1 VILEIDNIEVGG
13 NASIEN
19 LMSLTEPVYG
29 DVMFCPECGTLG
41 FVDPSGNIR
50 CTNYKCG
57 YEGPV
62 GGKDGSSATVLG
74 SDGKEIDIVN
84 TKSSTKSTDLKHLT
98 EVQAPDVARG
108 TLRVGDY
115 RCPKCDDDR
124 IFVELQQTRSSD
136 EPETKICTCEAC
148 GHRFRE
154 YQ

>member
-1 VILEIDNIEVGG
+1 
-13 NASIEN
+13 
-19 LMSLTEPVYG
+19 
-29 DVMFCPECGTLG
+29 MFCPECGTLR

-50 CTNYKCG
+50 CTNYKGG

-62 GGKDGSSATVLG
+62 GGRDGSGSIVIG
-74 SDGKEIDIVN
+74 SDGKEIDLTK
-84 TKSSTKSTDLKHLT
+84 TKSSTQSTDLKHLT

-115 RCPKCDDDR
+115 RCPKCDEDR

-136 EPETKICTCEAC
+136 EPETKICTCEGC

>member
-1 VILEIDNIEVGG
+1 
-13 NASIEN
+13 
-19 LMSLTEPVYG
+19 M
-29 DVMFCPECGTLG
+29 MFCPDCGTLG

-62 GGKDGSSATVLG
+62 GGKDGSSATVIG
-74 SDGKEIDIVN
+74 SDGQKIDIVN

-115 RCPKCDDDR
+115 RCPKCDGDR

-136 EPETKICTCEAC
+136 EPKTKICTCEAC

>member
-1 VILEIDNIEVGG
+1 
-13 NASIEN
+13 
-19 LMSLTEPVYG
+19 
-29 DVMFCPECGTLG
+29 MFCPECGTLG

-62 GGKDGSSATVLG
+62 GGKDGASATVIG
-74 SDGKEIDIVN
+74 SDGQEIDIVN

-115 RCPKCDDDR
+115 RCPKCDGDR

-136 EPETKICTCEAC
+136 ELSLI
-148 GHRFRE
+148 HI
-154 YQ
+154 

>member
-1 VILEIDNIEVGG
+1 
-13 NASIEN
+13 
-19 LMSLTEPVYG
+19 
-29 DVMFCPECGTLG
+29 MFCPECGTLS

-62 GGKDGSSATVLG
+62 GGRDGSGSIVIG
-74 SDGKEIDIVN
+74 SDGKEIDLTK
-84 TKSSTKSTDLKHLT
+84 TKSSTQSTDLKHLT

-115 RCPKCDDDR
+115 RCPKCDEDR

-136 EPETKICTCEAC
+136 EPD
-148 GHRFRE
+148 
-154 YQ
+154 

>member
-1 VILEIDNIEVGG
+1 MEIDNIEVGG

-19 LMSLTEPVYG
+19 LTSLTKTVYG

-115 RCPKCDDDR
+115 RCPKCDEDR

-136 EPETKICTCEAC
+136 EPETKICTCETC

>member
-1 VILEIDNIEVGG
+1 MNEGG
-13 NASIEN
+13 RQ
-19 LMSLTEPVYG
+19 G
-29 DVMFCPECGTLG
+29 DMMFCPECGTLG

-62 GGKDGSSATVLG
+62 GGKDGSSATVIG
-74 SDGKEIDIVN
+74 SDGQKIDIVN

-115 RCPKCDDDR
+115 RCPKCDGDR

-136 EPETKICTCEAC
+136 EPETKICTCEDC

-154 YQ
+154 FQ

>member
-1 VILEIDNIEVGG
+1 MNERGRQ
-13 NASIEN
+13 
-19 LMSLTEPVYG
+19 G
-29 DVMFCPECGTLG
+29 DMMFCPECGTLG

-62 GGKDGSSATVLG
+62 GGKDGASATVIG
-74 SDGKEIDIVN
+74 SDGQEIDIVN

-115 RCPKCDDDR
+115 RCPKCDGDR

>member
-1 VILEIDNIEVGG
+1 
-13 NASIEN
+13 
-19 LMSLTEPVYG
+19 
-29 DVMFCPECGTLG
+29 MFCPECGTLS
-41 FVDPSGNIR
+41 FVDPNENIR

-62 GGKDGSSATVLG
+62 GGRDGSGSIVIG
-74 SDGKEIDIVN
+74 SDGKEIDLTK

-115 RCPKCDDDR
+115 RCPKCDGDR
-124 IFVELQQTRSSD
+124 VFVELQQTRSSD
-136 EPETKICTCEAC
+136 EPETKICTCEGC

>member
-1 VILEIDNIEVGG
+1 
-13 NASIEN
+13 
-19 LMSLTEPVYG
+19 
-29 DVMFCPECGTLG
+29 MFCPECGTLS

-62 GGKDGSSATVLG
+62 GGKDGSGSIVIG
-74 SDGKEIDIVN
+74 SDGKEIDLTN
-84 TKSSTKSTDLKHLT
+84 TKSSTQSTDLKHLT

-115 RCPKCDDDR
+115 RCPKCDGDR

-136 EPETKICTCEAC
+136 EPETKICTCEGC